1 MNGNEAKAR
10 IKINKLL
17 EEAGWRFL
25 DDERGDANVLLE
37 QNVKITRS
45 LLDELGN
52 DFEKTKNG
60 YADYSLVGNDGRVVA
75 VVEAK
80 AEYLNPLIGKEQ
92 ARAYAYKQ
100 DARFVIL
107 SNGNQHY
114 LWDTYLGNPKVIT
127 KFPRLEEIAD
137 FNEFQPAAKN
147 ITNQTVDSDFIVL
160 TQKPDYADDPRWKD
174 EGQRKQ
180 YLEENKLKIL
190 RPFQLRATQRIQEEI
205 HKNGKDR
212 FLFEMA
218 TGTGKTLTSAA
229 VIKLFLK
236 SGNVNRVLFLVDR
249 LELEDQAAK
258 AFKEYLKNDY
268 RCVIYKENRDDWRHA
283 EIVVSTVQ
291 SLLFKNKYKRIFK
304 PNDFQLI
311 ISDEAHRSIGGNSRA
326 VFEYFIGYKLGLT
339 ATPKNY
345 LKKVDIASINAKDPR
360 ELERRMLLDT
370 YTTFGCESGEP
381 TFSYSLTDGVRD
393 GFLVNPIVVDART
406 EITTQ
411 LLSDE
416 GYSVLVGAEIEAD
429 AKAELEAEENKATD
443 SKVEADKETFFSRD
457 FERKFFSENTNK
469 ILCETFLKNAL
480 LDPITG
486 EVGKTIIF
494 CVSQNHAAKVTQ
506 ILNEFADQMFPGKYS
521 SDFAIQ
527 ITSKIKDAQ
536 QFTINFTNNNLSG
549 KGNFNPLY
557 QTSKSRVCVTVG
569 MMTTGYDCP
578 DILNVCL
585 MRPIFSP
592 TDFVQIKGRGT
603 RKHNFLT
610 ELKDK
615 DRKAEIGK
623 AEKNSFKLFDFFANC
638 EYFEEKFNY
647 DEVLTLPIEPSIGS
661 ERDRTDT
668 RQTVII
674 EGYENF
680 NLDPLKRLEE
690 TAIGADGMKIDR
702 KLFERF
708 EDRVKSDTEIKRMI
722 EERDFGAIEDY
733 IVGNIFDKPEEYYNL
748 DKLRKTLKIDRRL
761 SLREIVEKVF
771 GFIPYF
777 KNKDELLEEEFDKFD
792 SRYTPDEAHF
802 AVAKHFFKSYLTD
815 SEFRDIIESRQF
827 ARLATNPNRDA
838 FQKVPLEV
846 RNQIIEYI
854 KDNVSLNQ
862 FME

>member
-1 MNGNEAKAR
+1 MSGNEAKAR

-17 EEAGWRFL
+17 EEADWRFL
-25 DDERGDANVLLE
+25 DDEKGNANILLE
-37 QNVKITRS
+37 QNVKLTQS

-60 YADYSLVGNDGRVVA
+60 YTDYSLIGTDGRVVA

-80 AEYLNPLIGKEQ
+80 AEHINPLIGKEQ

-100 DARFVIL
+100 NARFVIL

-114 LWDTYLGNPKVIT
+114 LWDTYLGSPKVIT
-127 KFPRLEEIAD
+127 KFPRLEEID
-137 FNEFQPAAKN
+137 NFNEFQPLAKN
-147 ITNQTVDSDFIVL
+147 ITSQVVDKDFIAL
-160 TQKPDYADDPRWKD
+160 TQKPDYAEDPRWKN
-174 EGQRKQ
+174 ESQREQ
-180 YLEENKLKIL
+180 FIDENKLKFL
-190 RPFQLRATQRIQEEI
+190 RPFQLSAVHRIQKVVNE
-205 HKNGKDR
+205 GKDR

-236 SGNVNRVLFLVDR
+236 SGNVSRVLFLVDR

-291 SLLFKNKYKRIFK
+291 SLLSKNKYKRLFK
-304 PNDFQLI
+304 PDDFQLI

-345 LKKVDIASINAKDPR
+345 LKKVDVASINARDPR

-370 YTTFGCESGEP
+370 YITFGCESGEP
-381 TFSYSLTDGVRD
+381 TFSYSLTDGVKQ
-393 GFLVNPIVVDART
+393 GYLVNPVVVDART

-411 LLSDE
+411 LLSDQ
-416 GYSVLVGAEIEAD
+416 GYSVLAQV
-429 AKAELEAEENKATD
+429 EAEEEANKEGEEET
-443 SKVEADKETFFSRD
+443 KEAAETFFSRD
-457 FERKFFSENTNK
+457 FERKFFSENTNR
-469 ILCETFLKNAL
+469 IFCETFLKNAL
-480 LDPITG
+480 LDPVTG
-486 EVGKTIIF
+486 EIGKTIIF
-494 CVSQNHAAKVTQ
+494 CVSQNHAAKIAQ
-506 ILNEFADQMFPGKYS
+506 ILNEYADAMFPGKYQ

-527 ITSKIKDAQ
+527 VTSKVTDAQ
-536 QFTINFTNNNLSG
+536 QFAINFANNNLSG
-549 KGNFNPLY
+549 KGNFDPFY
-557 QTSKSRVCVTVG
+557 QTSKTRICVTKG

-603 RKHNFLT
+603 RKHDFLK

-615 DRKAEIGK
+615 ERKAELSK
-623 AEKNSFKLFDFFANC
+623 VEKDKFKLFDFFANC

-647 DEVLTLPIEPSIGS
+647 DEVLTLPVEPSVGG
-661 ERDRTDT
+661 ERDTTDKG
-668 RQTVII
+668 QIVVL

-680 NLDPLKRLEE
+680 SIDPLKSLEE
-690 TAIGADGMKIDR
+690 TAIGAEGMKVDR

-708 EDRVKSDTEIKRMI
+708 EDRVRTDTEIKRMVEQRDFAAI
-722 EERDFGAIEDY
+722 EEY
-733 IVGNIFDKPEEYYNL
+733 IVGNVFDKPEEYYNL
-748 DKLRKTLKIDRRL
+748 EKLRKTLKIDRRL
-761 SLREIVEKVF
+761 SLREIVEKIF
-771 GFIPYF
+771 GVVPYF
-777 KNKDELLEEEFDKFD
+777 KNKNELLEEEFDKFD
-792 SRYTPDEAHF
+792 SRYTPDEKNF
-802 AVAKHFFKSYLTD
+802 FPAKQFFKSYLTD
-815 SEFRDIIESRQF
+815 AEFRDIIESRQY
-827 ARLATNPNRDA
+827 ARLATNPNREA
-838 FQKVPLEV
+838 FQKVPPELRDE
-846 RNQIIEYI
+846 ITEYI

-862 FME
+862 FMD